1 MFPVFDV
8 SDWERLNAE
17 PMGTKP
23 KFWCLDA
30 TGAEFLFKESRP
42 HSGEHWS
49 EKIAE
54 QIAVALGLP
63 HAEIELATRGGRQ
76 GTISRKFLPKEG
88 NATLAHGN
96 ELLFEHDPMYPKN
109 AANFRLAQHT
119 LDRIFDALQ
128 KEQVQLPA
136 DFRGPPA
143 IQTASDVFV
152 GYLLLDAL
160 IVNTDRHHAN
170 WAVVVFPKEY
180 GSREVTLA
188 PTFDHASS
196 LGRELSDT
204 KRQQKLNAQK
214 NRHREDQTI
223 AGYLTSDKGRSRIY
237 FREHDEKPM
246 HPMQIFQQTA
256 VRFAPAADAWIEEL
270 SKLTTAQLEQF
281 VKQIPP
287 EQMSPPARDFS
298 LCLLNLNRDALLNR
312 TFSYA

>member
-17 PMGTKP
+17 QMGTKP
-23 KFWCLDA
+23 KFWCLDGA
-30 TGAEFLFKESRP
+30 GAEFLFKESRP

-54 QIAVALGLP
+54 QIAAALRLP
-63 HAEIELATRGGRQ
+63 HAEIELATCGGRQ
-76 GTISRKFLPKEG
+76 GTISRKFLPETK
-88 NATLAHGN
+88 NTILAHGN

-109 AANFRLAQHT
+109 APNFRLAQHT
-119 LDRIFDALQ
+119 LNRIFDALQ

-143 IQTASDVFV
+143 IQSASEVFV

-170 WAVVVFPKEY
+170 WGVVVCPQED
-180 GSREVTLA
+180 GSRVVELA

-204 KRQQKLNAQK
+204 KRQHKLNAQQ
-214 NRHREDQTI
+214 NGDREDQTVV
-223 AGYLTSDKGRSRIY
+223 GYLTSDKGRSRIY
-237 FREHDEKPM
+237 LHEHDEKPM
-246 HPMQIFQQTA
+246 HPMQVFQETSE
-256 VRFAPAADAWIEEL
+256 RFARAAAAWTEEL

-281 VKQIPP
+281 VRQIPP
-287 EQMSPPARDFS
+287 EQMSLSARDFS
-298 LCLLNLNRDALLNR
+298 LCLLNLNRNALLNR
-312 TFSYA
+312 TFLYA